1 VGAIILSIKMA
12 AISIAIAVTMLLIY
26 GYEFRWYTAFAF
38 GGVGVRRLHRGWL
51 GGLPEGGDSGFR
63 SHSICL
69 SPGHKAIIGTPGMV
83 VTGDSSSFRMSGVKA
98 ALVAFAPYYLAGG
111 CRWLH

>member
-1 VGAIILSIKMA
+1 MASPTQTARGPVGAIILSIKMA

-51 GGLPEGGDSGFR
+51 GGLLVEDLPDDNATGGRRFG
-63 SHSICL
+63 L
-69 SPGHKAIIGTPGMV
+69 
-83 VTGDSSSFRMSGVKA
+83 
-98 ALVAFAPYYLAGG
+98 
-111 CRWLH
+111 